1 LAHYLVILGAAVRQ
15 DGTPSGSL
23 SRRVEGALAFAHSV
37 GSAKFLATGGVGR
50 YGPAEA
56 LVIRDLLRARGIR
69 DEDILVEDRA
79 TDTLESILN
88 CDAILRSREDV
99 DVVVPC
105 TSRYHV
111 ARCAL
116 LFVLLGYRVR
126 WPSMPA
132 DRRHIGTWKWLS
144 YWLKELVATP
154 YDALLLLFK
163 LPGLKQPT

>member
-1 LAHYLVILGAAVRQ
+1 MAHYLVILGAAVRQ

-23 SRRVEGALAFAHSV
+23 SRRVEGALAFARSV
-37 GSAKFLATGGVGR
+37 GCAKFLATGGVGR
-50 YGPAEA
+50 HGPAEA
-56 LVIRDLLRARGIR
+56 LVIRELLRAGGIR

-79 TDTLESILN
+79 TDTLESIVN
-88 CDAILRSREDV
+88 CDAILRLREDV

-116 LFVLLGYRVR
+116 LLALLGYRVR

-132 DRRHIGTWKWLS
+132 DRRHIGTWKWLL

-154 YDALLLLFK
+154 YDALLLL
-163 LPGLKQPT
+163 LRLRGLRQPT